1 MDNLGHDRIA
11 VIGGEL
17 MTLGFKVSGI
27 KVTIVSSP
35 DDPVETIED
44 NLRALFR
51 DGSIGVIIIS
61 ESLSRKIRDRKL
73 IHMIDSS
80 LLPVVVEIPDYGEE
94 ERNEDTLKRLIKRA
108 IGIDIG
114 VMKG

>member
-1 MDNLGHDRIA
+1 MDEGHDRIA
-11 VIGGEL
+11 VMGGEL
-17 MTLGFKVSGI
+17 MTLGFKVSGV
-27 KVTIVSSP
+27 KMAIVSRPGDS
-35 DDPVETIED
+35 VESIEE
-44 NLRALFR
+44 NLRNLFR

-61 ESLSRKIRDRKL
+61 ESISRKIRDRKL

-80 LLPVVVEIPDYGEE
+80 LLPVVVEVPDYGEE

-114 VMKG
+114 VVKG